1 MPIATAAT
9 TAPAIMSH
17 FLSDGFDD
25 FFFLDVLFFVK
36 KTKKLYLQRETYGR
50 RPFLGEAHGHP
61 PAPEL

>member
-25 FFFLDVLFFVK
+25 FFFLDVLFFVIFFCK
-36 KTKKLYLQRETYGR
+36 NYILSKFTL
-50 RPFLGEAHGHP
+50 FLDTAGIIQQ
-61 PAPEL
+61 